1 MKLYAIS
8 DLHVSSGQNLEHLD
22 AVQSRREDWLIVAGD
37 VCEHPEHFARALEI
51 LVDRFARVIW
61 TPGNHELWT
70 GQRTAERT
78 RGVAKYDTMVRVARA
93 LGVVT
98 PEDPYQRWE
107 GEGQACVLV
116 PLFLLYDYSFRPNH
130 IAVEQIVEWSAEE
143 GAVCTDEILLSPDP
157 FDSRAAWCHERL
169 RLTERR
175 IAKEIPPDLPTVLIN
190 HYPLREELVY
200 IPRIPRFAPWCGT
213 RATRDWHRRYNAIVC
228 ISGPLAY
235 SSHGLDRRDS
245 VRGRSRSAILGT
257 GIERRGINNYLRAI
271 LPGPPPPP
279 GGHLMAYPPPA
290 YLG

>member
-22 AVQSRREDWLIVAGD
+22 AVQSRPEDWLIVAGD

-70 GQRTAERT
+70 ANGQPNAP
-78 RGVAKYDTMVRVARA
+78 RGVAKYDTMVRVARTH
-93 LGVVT
+93 GVVT

-116 PLFLLYDYSFRPNH
+116 PLFLLYDYSFRPDH

-143 GAVCTDEILLSPDP
+143 GAVCADEILLSPDP
-157 FDSRAAWCHERL
+157 FDGRAAWCHERL

-175 IAKEIPPDLPTVLIN
+175 IAEEIPPDLPTVLIN

-200 IPRIPRFAPWCGT
+200 IPRIPRFAPWFGT

-228 ISGPLAY
+228 ISGHLHTRRTDWIDGTRFEEVSFGYPR
-235 SSHGLDRRDS
+235 HWDR
-245 VRGRSRSAILGT
+245 T
-257 GIERRGINNYLRAI
+257 KGINNYLRAI